1 LPHENDEGR
10 KRSTTIFFILLFGFP
25 FSFGGGGG
33 EKERKKE
40 TLEIIL
46 RGLQYNL
53 TMSL

>member
-1 LPHENDEGR
+1 MR
-10 KRSTTIFFILLFGFP
+10 TTKGESEAQQSFSPLFGFP